1 MALAP
6 ATVPNSGSRASSLPS
21 PGEQELSVPTTRGP
35 RPPPGRERLSRSGRP
50 LAWPTHPPPR
60 LPHPDLPASGARD
73 RCPTGPLAPDQP
85 TSLSPHAAEILTQ
98 RSLTFSL
105 GASLS
110 YPLSI
115 DPPRTWRGLAFC
127 ASFGLLLIGT
137 ARALSRESAFGLSG
151 AFAVL
156 GAALAVVGIVQ
167 KATFNGKIYG
177 FWELV
182 QGGARLFAT
191 GGRRGTAPGRPDR
204 LGHPCLVLGSS
215 STPHSSP
222 SFLNSPSTTAVA
234 CDRNALPLWLD
245 FLWRCASSVDRS
257 VLSGRVRSRQTGWLP
272 SSHRSDLFCVAAVAG
287 VRAGT
292 GLTKPFA
299 S

>member
-1 MALAP
+1 MQHRSAMMALAP

-35 RPPPGRERLSRSGRP
+35 RP
-50 LAWPTHPPPR
+50 PPPR

-115 DPPRTWRGLAFC
+115 DPPLTWRGLAFC

-137 ARALSRESAFGLSG
+137 ARALSRDSAFGLSG

-182 QGGARLFAT
+182 RGGAPFGAHGSIGIVRA
-191 GGRRGTAPGRPDR
+191 RPESADR
-204 LGHPCLVLGSS
+204 LVALFTSKRPFLCRRCGWRARRDWTDEALRKLTNYGAGGAEPDPLLASLDLEAAPDHRYYRSHGFGDVRGCAVRVDGELLRRFGS
-215 STPHSSP
+215 P
-222 SFLNSPSTTAVA
+222 
-234 CDRNALPLWLD
+234 
-245 FLWRCASSVDRS
+245 
-257 VLSGRVRSRQTGWLP
+257 VRSLSTL
-272 SSHRSDLFCVAAVAG
+272 HTCL
-287 VRAGT
+287 
-292 GLTKPFA
+292 
-299 S
+299 

>member
-1 MALAP
+1 MGLAP
-6 ATVPNSGSRASSLPS
+6 
-21 PGEQELSVPTTRGP
+21 
-35 RPPPGRERLSRSGRP
+35 
-50 LAWPTHPPPR
+50 

-137 ARALSRESAFGLSG
+137 ARALSRDSAFGLSG

-182 QGGARLFAT
+182 RGGAPFGAHGSIGIVRARPESADRLVALFTSKRPFLCRRCGWRARRDWT
-191 GGRRGTAPGRPDR
+191 DQALRKLTNYGAGGAEPDPLLASLDILKRYRRSTRSSSLEPHRSHNIRPSRVEILLESANGSSHPSCLAIHDGRRKD
-204 LGHPCLVLGSS
+204 
-215 STPHSSP
+215 
-222 SFLNSPSTTAVA
+222 
-234 CDRNALPLWLD
+234 
-245 FLWRCASSVDRS
+245 
-257 VLSGRVRSRQTGWLP
+257 
-272 SSHRSDLFCVAAVAG
+272 
-287 VRAGT
+287 
-292 GLTKPFA
+292 GLA
-299 S
+299 